1 MTSVIGDSAQH
12 KLDAEGIDPLLFTG
26 VNDSN
31 LHRISSLYKVQLA
44 LRGDQLV
51 ISGKLSAVEDAIP
64 LLEHLLELARL
75 RKSFTAGD
83 IPRLAE
89 DLLANEGAP
98 QNSVMNGRIC
108 LLYTSPS
115 PRD

>member
-44 LRGDQLV
+44 LRGDHLV

-64 LLEHLLELARL
+64 FPR
-75 RKSFTAGD
+75 STAHSSQSRTPMED
-83 IPRLAE
+83 IMR
-89 DLLANEGAP
+89 
-98 QNSVMNGRIC
+98 
-108 LLYTSPS
+108 SPKTA
-115 PRD
+115 